1 MNDRFALHFVPE
13 GYSVAGQKLMGRQAA
28 GAGLMRAVARCGAL
42 AQVGSFSASAAH
54 AAE

>member
-1 MNDRFALHFVPE
+1 MTDRFALHFVPE

-28 GAGLMRAVARCGAL
+28 GAGLMRAIARAADL
-42 AQVGSFSASAAH
+42 AAVGCFAASAAH